1 MCRMWGQWLGTWD
14 GYLGWIPGMDTWNG
28 YLDVHLA
35 GRIPRM
41 ARLRRKWEGLK

>member
-1 MCRMWGQWLGTWD
+1 MNVQDVGAVAGN
-14 GYLGWIPGMDTWNG
+14 LGWIPGMDTWDG